1 MTSRDKGWLYDV
13 PVYFFFFYTIF
24 PLFGP
29 QGVNACLLKDQHM
42 QNQMVRP
49 CHNVSRMEQRSERL
63 MPLRRNNPC
72 PCPQCCPRWSP
83 WLWQSAP
90 TKTSSSGT
98 LEAVAPVTATCTAR
112 LAGCCPTDTRW
123 VWSTTAATPVT
134 QTKVLT
140 WIGHSWKM
148 TYGLMCAFSRLSPD
162 AVSVYSKVF
171 WKGCLPG
178 SQGNLCKVCMGGTS
192 EAATRRCADNHNELY
207 YGNMGALRYVCTVIL
222 CTWGMQQLSRELSQT
237 PHIIARYAIR
247 KSSYWNHLKWW

>member
-1 MTSRDKGWLYDV
+1 MDQCN
-13 PVYFFFFYTIF
+13 FFYTIF

-123 VWSTTAATPVT
+123 VWNTTAATPVT

-148 TYGLMCAFSRLSPD
+148 TYGLMCAFSRLSPNARFSVQRGVLERLPAWFSGQSVQSVHGRHLGGCD
-162 AVSVYSKVF
+162 QTLRWQPQWAVL
-171 WKGCLPG
+171 WQHG
-178 SQGNLCKVCMGGTS
+178 SFTVCVHSDSLHMRH
-192 EAATRRCADNHNELY
+192 AAIIS
-207 YGNMGALRYVCTVIL
+207 GAVTDSPYNNSLRN
-222 CTWGMQQLSRELSQT
+222 Q
-237 PHIIARYAIR
+237 
-247 KSSYWNHLKWW
+247 KK